1 MITNRLLFIY
11 MGVVSLECQVEL
23 IKHIQESCF
32 YIIFKYVF
40 YFYLI
45 FKYELFNYNFVIDGQ
60 MI

>member
-32 YIIFKYVF
+32 
-40 YFYLI
+40 
-45 FKYELFNYNFVIDGQ
+45 
-60 MI
+60 